1 MFGLIA
7 PKYQDLLMNLQS
19 KLVDFVEAPGNTTFK
34 SWRTPRVRGV
44 PGDGP
49 FRFIDGGFLELFLDM
64 SEATQDAV
72 CDGLGPSVEDMRNLI
87 EEMRRLH

>member
-1 MFGLIA
+1 MTFQFRLA
-7 PKYQDLLMNLQS
+7 E
-19 KLVDFVEAPGNTTFK
+19 FVEAPGGTTFM
-34 SWRTPRVRGV
+34 SWRSARLRGTPA
-44 PGDGP
+44 DEP

-72 CDGLGPSVEDMRNLI
+72 CDGLGPSVEDMRNLV